1 MKKKALI
8 LGASSDIGKLVVD
21 EFITNGYKVY
31 AQFNTL
37 KPNKVSKN
45 IEYIH
50 CDLSDNK
57 SYSELLKKIEK
68 IYFNS
73 FVNLVG
79 FIDSKI
85 LQSTN
90 YYNLKNSLK
99 INFIYPI
106 LISNV
111 VSKLMVKNKF
121 GRILHCSSIGV
132 KFGGGE
138 NTYSYS
144 LSKHCLEFIP
154 QYYKKVSKFNLLYNV
169 LRIGVTETKIH
180 KKISYKNL
188 KKRVKMIPQKR
199 PAKPKE
205 IADYIHYLSSNHN
218 SFISNQ
224 ILSISGGE

>member
-1 MKKKALI
+1 
-8 LGASSDIGKLVVD
+8 
-21 EFITNGYKVY
+21 
-31 AQFNTL
+31 
-37 KPNKVSKN
+37 
-45 IEYIH
+45 
-50 CDLSDNK
+50 
-57 SYSELLKKIEK
+57 
-68 IYFNS
+68 
-73 FVNLVG
+73 
-79 FIDSKI
+79 
-85 LQSTN
+85 
-90 YYNLKNSLK
+90 
-99 INFIYPI
+99 
-106 LISNV
+106 
-111 VSKLMVKNKF
+111 MVKNKF

-188 KKRVKMIPQKR
+188 KKRVKMIPLKR